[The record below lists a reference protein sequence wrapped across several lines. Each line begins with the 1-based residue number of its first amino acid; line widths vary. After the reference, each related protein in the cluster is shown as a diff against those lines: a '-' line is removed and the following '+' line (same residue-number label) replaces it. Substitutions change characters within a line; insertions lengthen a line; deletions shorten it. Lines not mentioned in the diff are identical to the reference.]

1 MRMQLLSAAVVALLV
16 STGAIANDLMTL
28 NPFPHRVEPVLVQV
42 NTHGKVTEASPAYS
56 LPPKM
61 IRLLNANLGEM
72 IRAPATDK
80 HGKPIPSQFVMNV
93 ALQAEPNG
101 AGNYEA
107 HFAYV
112 STKPV
117 PPGNW
122 YWVHLD
128 GDRLALASRDF
139 FPHGGRFMPMEHYR
153 GGYRPSYRGS
163 NRPSSTTVPA
173 IRSTTYGSP
182 STSTSSTSSPPPS
195 RTR

>member
-1 MRMQLLSAAVVALLV
+1 MRTQLLSAAVVALLA
-16 STGAIANDLMTL
+16 SASASASDLMSL
-28 NPFPHRVEPVLVQV
+28 NQFPHRVEPVLMQV
-42 NTHGKVTEASPAYS
+42 NAHGKVTQASPAYS

-80 HGKPIPSQFVMNV
+80 NGKPISSQFVMNV

-101 AGNYEA
+101 SGNYEA

-117 PPGNW
+117 PPGSW

-139 FPHGGRFMPMEHYR
+139 FPRGGRSIRMEHYR
-153 GGYRPSYRGS
+153 DGYGPSYRGN
-163 NRPSSTTVPA
+163 NRPSSTAVPA
-173 IRSTTYGSP
+173 IQNATYNNSNT
-182 STSTSSTSSPPPS
+182 SNTSTSSSQPS
-195 RTR
+195 HTR